1 MTKYAQLIM
10 GTAGTGKV
18 RGSCGPLHPPCVR
31 RRRELL
37 YGAPSPLQPS
47 LPPLLSPSPQS
58 TYCRAIQEHCSAA
71 SRTVRVAN
79 LDPAAEHFGYQV
91 RQAHN
96 ERLGSP
102 F

>member
-18 RGSCGPLHPPCVR
+18 RGSCGPLYPPCVR
-31 RRRELL
+31 RRRELP
-37 YGAPSPLQPS
+37 YGAPSPLNHPSPLS
-47 LPPLLSPSPQS
+47 LPPPQS

-91 RQAHN
+91 RQAHD